1 MLFSNP
7 LAYPLLPPL
16 GLTLVGLFAGSLLAL
31 LVAVRGRWHRL
42 GTSVLFQR
50 WRVWLVIAPVF
61 VGVVLAG
68 VVPLALF
75 AAALAVQGSR
85 EYARLADL
93 PSTDRWLLVCI
104 AACLPLVAVVAPINL
119 LGPALLVL
127 PLLLSLPILLAQ
139 DIERGVARITR
150 LVFG

>member
-16 GLTLVGLFAGSLLAL
+16 AITLVGVFASALLAL
-31 LVAVRGRWHRL
+31 LATVRGRWHVL

-50 WRVWLVIAPVF
+50 WRAWLVIAPVF
-61 VGVVLAG
+61 VVVVLSG
-68 VVPLALF
+68 VVPLGLF

-93 PSTDRWLLVCI
+93 AR
-104 AACLPLVAVVAPINL
+104 A
-119 LGPALLVL
+119 GHPA
-127 PLLLSLPILLAQ
+127 
-139 DIERGVARITR
+139 GVNQGSR
-150 LVFG
+150 